1 MMRSVTIYIG
11 KYDEEETIAD
21 LSESVV
27 AAVHLW

>member
-1 MMRSVTIYIG
+1 MTAKFNVG
-11 KYDEEETIAD
+11 KYDDEEETIAD

>member
-1 MMRSVTIYIG
+1 MTAKFNVG